1 MSLLD
6 ALFAGPTGSTFDG
19 QLLAGFSCGFDTIIG
34 VTLLGDGKC
43 QQESDPG
50 WLELAIMAVSLGAYD
65 PWELNAGQNLST
77 FVSSRDWYLL
87 RFILVVLG
95 LIIIPELLIIIIN
108 LL

>member
-1 MSLLD
+1 MSLFD
-6 ALFAGPTGSTFDG
+6 SLFGGPSGATFDG
-19 QLLAGFSCGFDTIIG
+19 QLLSGFECGLSTIIG
-34 VTLLGDGKC
+34 ITIGSGKC

-50 WLELAIMAVSLGAYD
+50 WLELLIMSVSLGAYD
-65 PWELNAGQNLST
+65 PWELNAGQNPST